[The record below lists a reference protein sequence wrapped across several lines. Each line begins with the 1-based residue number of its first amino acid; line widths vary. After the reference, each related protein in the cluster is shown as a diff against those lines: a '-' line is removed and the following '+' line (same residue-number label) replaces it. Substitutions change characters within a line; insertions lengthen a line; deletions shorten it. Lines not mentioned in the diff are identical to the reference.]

1 MRIAL
6 IAPPFIPVPP
16 QGYGG
21 TELFI
26 AHLAEGL
33 TDSGH
38 QVVVYSNGQSRLRCE
53 VRWMFRE
60 KDWPPRELAGMALK
74 NLDHAAW
81 AIRDAM
87 DEDFDV
93 VHLNDA
99 MALPLTRFLTS
110 PCVYTIHHPHEP
122 ELSTFYARHSW
133 VTYVAI
139 SEQQRKLEEMPRV
152 RTIHH
157 GIKATDYH
165 YVGQK
170 QGYLAFLG
178 RMAPVKGPHL
188 AIEVARK
195 AGMPLKLAGEVQPM
209 FQDYW
214 ETQVKPHIDG
224 RMVEFVGEAP
234 LDVKNDLLGNASAL
248 LFPIQWNEPFGL
260 VMIEAMACGTPVLAF
275 GGGAVVEIVRDGV
288 NGWICRDTDDM
299 AKRARDLRV
308 STEACRAYV
317 ERFFSVERM
326 TRDYEQLYQ
335 GCGDEPLLEVSL
347 GGAAL

>member
-6 IAPPFIPVPP
+6 IAPPLIPVPP
-16 QGYGG
+16 NGYGG

-26 AHLAEGL
+26 AHLADGL
-33 TDSGH
+33 TSRGH
-38 QVVVYSNGQSRLRCE
+38 EVVVYANGESRLSCE
-53 VRWMFRE
+53 VRSTFRE
-60 KDWPPRELAGMALK
+60 KDWPPQKFADVTLK
-74 NLDHAAW
+74 NLDHSAW
-81 AIRDAM
+81 AIRDAVD
-87 DEDFDV
+87 DEFDV

-99 MALPLTRFLTS
+99 VALPLSRFLTR
-110 PCVYTIHHPHEP
+110 PCVYTMHHPQEAV
-122 ELSTFYARHSW
+122 LSAFYARHPW

-139 SEQQRKLEEMPRV
+139 SDHQRKLEELPRV

-157 GIKATDYH
+157 GIKMTH
-165 YVGQK
+165 YRYVARK
-170 QGYLAFLG
+170 QDYLAFLG

-195 AGMPLKLAGEVQPM
+195 AGIPLKLAGEVQPM

-214 ETQVKPHIDG
+214 QSMVEPHIDG
-224 RMVEFVGEAP
+224 RTVEFLGEATQ
-234 LDVKNDLLGNASAL
+234 DVKNELLGNASAL
-248 LFPIQWNEPFGL
+248 LFPIQWDEPFGL

-275 GGGAVVEIVRDGV
+275 RGGAVAEIVQDGV

-299 AKRARDLRV
+299 EQRARGLRI
-308 STEACRAYV
+308 SPQQCRAYV
-317 ERFFSVERM
+317 ERCFSVERM

-335 GCGDEPLLEVSL
+335 GCGDEPLLEVSV